1 MSRRLLLGY
10 LALTIAVLAVLEVP
24 LGVTYAH
31 NERQDLEGKVERDA
45 VTVASLSEGALEGRG
60 ETSPAS
66 LRTIALR
73 YQADTGGRVVV
84 VDKRGDAV
92 VDTRATP
99 GDTSFASRPEI
110 AAALAGRV
118 ASGVRHS
125 TTLGVDL
132 LYVAV
137 PIASS
142 GRIMG
147 AARITYPTSAVDRR
161 VRRYWLTLAAIAG
174 IVLAGVTLVGL
185 WLARGVVRPLR
196 RVEQV
201 AAEIGAGRL
210 DARAPEE
217 GPPEVRRLAHE
228 LNETAAKPEQLLES
242 QQAFVA
248 DASHELRT
256 PLTALRLRLENMD
269 PAAAGPALAEVE
281 RLGRL
286 VEALLSLARADAA
299 TGGTEAVGVDAV
311 LADRLAERTGVI
323 RSGERGLRV
332 RSTADRLGQ
341 MIDNLVANALAVS
354 DTVVVSASSEDG
366 WVELHVVDDG
376 PGLTA
381 EERERA
387 FDRFWRGRTAGPG
400 SGLGLAIV
408 RRLARV
414 DGGDAE
420 LRTAPGG
427 GIDATVRLRRSQPDP
442 LTGRISS
449 DVVTTTVG

>member
-1 MSRRLLLGY
+1 MSRRLLAGY
-10 LALTIAVLAVLEVP
+10 LSLTIAVLAVLEVP
-24 LGVTYAH
+24 LGVTYAR
-31 NERQDLEGKVERDA
+31 NERHDLEGKVERDA
-45 VTVASLSEGALEGRG
+45 VAVASLSEGALERRR

-66 LRTIALR
+66 LRRIAAR
-73 YQADTGGRVVV
+73 YQADTGGRIVV
-84 VDKRGDAV
+84 VDKRGNPL
-92 VDTRATP
+92 VDTRPIA
-99 GDTSFASRPEI
+99 GDTNFAGRPEI
-110 AAALAGRV
+110 AAALGGKV
-118 ASGVRHS
+118 ASGIRHS

-137 PIASS
+137 PVASS
-142 GRIMG
+142 GRILG
-147 AARITYPTSAVDRR
+147 AARITYPTSTVDRR

-185 WLARGVVRPLR
+185 WLAHGVARPLR
-196 RVEQV
+196 RVEEA
-201 AAEIGAGRL
+201 AAEIGSGRL

-228 LNETAAKPEQLLES
+228 LNETAAKLQQLLES

-269 PAAAGPALAEVE
+269 SEAAKPALAEVA

-299 TGGTEAVGVDAV
+299 TAGSEIVDVDAV
-311 LADRLAERTGVI
+311 LADRLSGRRGVS
-323 RSGERGLRV
+323 RAGSRGLRV

-341 MIDNLVANALAVS
+341 MVDNLVENALAVS
-354 DTVVVSASSEDG
+354 DNASVSVSSNDG

-376 PGLTA
+376 PGLSPD
-381 EERERA
+381 ERERA
-387 FDRFWRGRTAGPG
+387 FDRFWRGRATTSG

-408 RRLARV
+408 RRLARA

-420 LRTAPGG
+420 LRDAPGG
-427 GIDATVRLRRSQPDP
+427 GIDAVVRLPRR
-442 LTGRISS
+442 
-449 DVVTTTVG
+449 

>member
-10 LALTIAVLAVLEVP
+10 LTLTIAVLAVLEVP

-45 VTVASLSEGALEGRG
+45 VTVASLSEGTLEGRG

-66 LRTIALR
+66 LRAIAAR

-84 VDKRGDAV
+84 VDRRGNAV
-92 VDTRATP
+92 VDTRPIA
-99 GDTSFASRPEI
+99 GDTSFGNRPEI
-110 AAALAGRV
+110 AAALGGRV

-125 TTLGVDL
+125 KTLGVDL

-142 GRIMG
+142 GKILG
-147 AARITYPTSAVDRR
+147 ASRITYPMSTVDRR

-185 WLARGVVRPLR
+185 WLARGVSRPLR
-196 RVEQV
+196 RVEEA
-201 AAEIGAGRL
+201 AAEIGGGNL

-217 GPPEVRRLAHE
+217 GPSEVRRLAHE
-228 LNETAAKPEQLLES
+228 LNETAAKLQQLLES

-269 PAAAGPALAEVE
+269 PVAAQPALAEVD

-286 VEALLSLARADAA
+286 VEELLSLARADAA
-299 TGGTEAVGVDAV
+299 IGGTESVDVDTV
-311 LADRLAERTGVI
+311 LADRLAGRVGISRT
-323 RSGERGLRV
+323 GERGLLV
-332 RSTADRLGQ
+332 ESTTDRLGQ
-341 MIDNLVANALAVS
+341 MVDNLVANALAVS
-354 DTVVVSASSEDG
+354 DTVSVSASSDDG
-366 WVELHVVDDG
+366 WVELHVVDEG
-376 PGLTA
+376 PGLSA
-381 EERERA
+381 DERERA
-387 FDRFWRGRTAGPG
+387 FDRFWRGRSSGRG

-408 RRLARV
+408 RRLARA

-420 LRTAPGG
+420 LREAPSG
-427 GIDATVRLRRSQPDP
+427 GIDAVVRLRRS
-442 LTGRISS
+442 
-449 DVVTTTVG
+449 